1 LEFADA
7 VGEVF
12 NALTSTSG
20 DWTTNRGAERLDLLF
35 AGIPVLRCGW
45 MLVYV
50 EDVVNDLVDGR
61 FKEECCIDFPGW
73 LSFVFSVGEDDCSV
87 VRVCTH
93 MEGGA
98 SVGGEG

>member
-1 LEFADA
+1 
-7 VGEVF
+7 
-12 NALTSTSG
+12 
-20 DWTTNRGAERLDLLF
+20 
-35 AGIPVLRCGW
+35 
-45 MLVYV
+45 MY
-50 EDVVNDLVDGR
+50 DLVDGR